1 MTAHAGEVPPP
12 SGVFQMQAEI
22 RGACRHPE
30 DRHADGMPYHAEHR
44 AEIERQLHALDPDLT
59 LVEPE
64 SPEFSTFLGQVSA
77 QDATLARRI
86 NEAVIDEQAEEARE
100 LFGKASQKG
109 NAMTVLTTQFQRAQ
123 GKSARGKGRVRP
135 ATFVV
140 GAGGLLIA
148 AVLITAVMPEKKA
161 AASKSEEA
169 VSETVTPTVAAA
181 PTSSL
186 PQSTQD
192 TPTPVEPITPS
203 STPVAAP
210 EPISPTPVT
219 PTPAA
224 PAPVEPVTP
233 VQSAYPEVTPMPVT
247 SAPVTPTPVPVTSTR
262 LPDPYGGS
270 AAAPQ
275 PITAA
280 PVPVTAR
287 ATPVT
292 VTPTS
297 AFTGVAP
304 AASAAPVERQ
314 ALISQQPA
322 GAASQPETRP
332 AVVATTPAPATPR
345 AALTSTTP
353 ATSAAPQATGLVSR
367 AATERPSAN
376 AMGGLVSSASA
387 TPAQSGALVS
397 ASTVTSQTAPAGGFV
412 STSAARTA
420 QAEGPTPTATSA
432 ATTSAT
438 AQAAP
443 TTAAGNVAMP
453 GSVVEATLT
462 TPVAVYPG
470 VTHPV
475 WARSADGAMWRGTA
489 SLDDRGRILLAF
501 TTLLTQTGMQVPVTA
516 YVESSDGPGIGGRV
530 RTASP
535 NAARTALN
543 GLLTG
548 VQSFVQSQSAKSTT
562 YSASGLV
569 TTQERPQN
577 FWLALGGNLA
587 QAFVVPDTK
596 AQVVPFGQL
605 PAGEPLAI
613 RIDVSVK

>member
-1 MTAHAGEVPPP
+1 
-12 SGVFQMQAEI
+12 
-22 RGACRHPE
+22 
-30 DRHADGMPYHAEHR
+30 MPYHAEHR

-233 VQSAYPEVTPMPVT
+233 VQSAYPDVTPMPVT

-376 AMGGLVSSASA
+376 AMGGLVSSAAA

>member
-1 MTAHAGEVPPP
+1 
-12 SGVFQMQAEI
+12 
-22 RGACRHPE
+22 
-30 DRHADGMPYHAEHR
+30 MPYHAEHR

-140 GAGGLLIA
+140 GAGGLLLA

-161 AASKSEEA
+161 AASKNEEA
-169 VSETVTPTVAAA
+169 VSEAVTPTVAAA

-233 VQSAYPEVTPMPVT
+233 VQSAYPDVTPMPVT

-270 AAAPQ
+270 VAAPQ

-280 PVPVTAR
+280 PVPVPVPVTAR

-322 GAASQPETRP
+322 GATSQPETRP

-353 ATSAAPQATGLVSR
+353 AASAAPQATGLVSR
-367 AATERPSAN
+367 ATTERPSAN
-376 AMGGLVSSASA
+376 ATGGLVSSAAA
-387 TPAQSGALVS
+387 TPAQTGALVS
-397 ASTVTSQTAPAGGFV
+397 ANTATSQTAPAGGFV

-501 TTLLTQTGMQVPVTA
+501 TTVLTQTGTQVPVTA
-516 YVESSDGPGIGGRV
+516 YVESSDGPGVGGRV

>member
-1 MTAHAGEVPPP
+1 
-12 SGVFQMQAEI
+12 
-22 RGACRHPE
+22 
-30 DRHADGMPYHAEHR
+30 MPYHAEHR

-64 SPEFSTFLGQVSA
+64 SPDFPTFLGQVSA

-192 TPTPVEPITPS
+192 APTPVEPITPS

-224 PAPVEPVTP
+224 PAPVEPVTS
-233 VQSAYPEVTPMPVT
+233 VQSAYPDVTPMPVT
-247 SAPVTPTPVPVTSTR
+247 SAPVPVTPTPVPVTSTR

-270 AAAPQ
+270 VAAPQ

-322 GAASQPETRP
+322 GTASQPETRP

-353 ATSAAPQATGLVSR
+353 AASAAPQATGLVSR

-376 AMGGLVSSASA
+376 ATGGIVSSVAA
-387 TPAQSGALVS
+387 TPAQTGALVS
-397 ASTVTSQTAPAGGFV
+397 ANTATSQATTTGGFV
-412 STSAARTA
+412 STSSGRTV
-420 QAEGPTPTATSA
+420 QPELPTPATPASSPAPTSSA
-432 ATTSAT
+432 AP
-438 AQAAP
+438 QV
-443 TTAAGNVAMP
+443 AGDARSVAMP

-501 TTLLTQTGMQVPVTA
+501 TTLLTQTGTQVPVTA

-548 VQSFVQSQSAKSTT
+548 VQSFVQSQAAKTTT
-562 YSASGLV
+562 YSSSGLV

-613 RIDVSVK
+613 RIDVSAK

>member
-1 MTAHAGEVPPP
+1 
-12 SGVFQMQAEI
+12 
-22 RGACRHPE
+22 
-30 DRHADGMPYHAEHR
+30 MPYHAEHR

-140 GAGGLLIA
+140 GAGGLLLA

-161 AASKSEEA
+161 AASKNEEA
-169 VSETVTPTVAAA
+169 VSEAVTPTVAAA

-233 VQSAYPEVTPMPVT
+233 VQSAYPDVTPMPVT

-270 AAAPQ
+270 VAAPQ

-322 GAASQPETRP
+322 GATSQPETRP

-353 ATSAAPQATGLVSR
+353 AASAAPQATGLVSR

-376 AMGGLVSSASA
+376 ATGGLVSSAAA

-397 ASTVTSQTAPAGGFV
+397 ANTATSQATTTGGFV
-412 STSAARTA
+412 STSSGRTVQPELSTPA
-420 QAEGPTPTATSA
+420 TPASSPAPTPSA
-432 ATTSAT
+432 AP
-438 AQAAP
+438 QV
-443 TTAAGNVAMP
+443 AGDARSVAMP

-501 TTLLTQTGMQVPVTA
+501 TTLLTQTGTQVPVTA

>member
-1 MTAHAGEVPPP
+1 
-12 SGVFQMQAEI
+12 
-22 RGACRHPE
+22 
-30 DRHADGMPYHAEHR
+30 MPYHAEHR

-161 AASKSEEA
+161 AASKNEEA
-169 VSETVTPTVAAA
+169 VSEAVTPTVAAA

-270 AAAPQ
+270 VAAPQ

-353 ATSAAPQATGLVSR
+353 AASAAPQATGLVSR

-376 AMGGLVSSASA
+376 ATGGLVSSASA

-397 ASTVTSQTAPAGGFV
+397 ASTAASQATTTGGFV
-412 STSAARTA
+412 STSSGRTMT
-420 QAEGPTPTATSA
+420 EVPTPATPAPS
-432 ATTSAT
+432 S
-438 AQAAP
+438 AP
-443 TTAAGNVAMP
+443 TPSAIPQASGDTRSVAMP

-501 TTLLTQTGMQVPVTA
+501 TTLLTQTGTQVPVTA

-613 RIDVSVK
+613 RIDVSAK

>member
-1 MTAHAGEVPPP
+1 MTAHVGEVPPP
-12 SGVFQMQAEI
+12 SGVFQMRVEI

-109 NAMTVLTTQFQRAQ
+109 NALTVLTTQFQRAQ

-140 GAGGLLIA
+140 GAGGLLLA

-169 VSETVTPTVAAA
+169 VSEAVTPTVAAA

-233 VQSAYPEVTPMPVT
+233 VQSAYPDVTPMPVT

-270 AAAPQ
+270 VAAPQ

-322 GAASQPETRP
+322 GAASQPEARP

-353 ATSAAPQATGLVSR
+353 AASAAPQATGLVSR
-367 AATERPSAN
+367 AATERPTASA
-376 AMGGLVSSASA
+376 AGGLVSSAAA

-397 ASTVTSQTAPAGGFV
+397 ASTAASQAAPAGGFV

-420 QAEGPTPTATSA
+420 QAEGPTPPATSV
-432 ATTSAT
+432 ATTSVT
-438 AQAAP
+438 AQATP
-443 TTAAGNVAMP
+443 TTAAGSVALP

-501 TTLLTQTGMQVPVTA
+501 TTVLTQTGTQVPVTA

-613 RIDVSVK
+613 RIDVSAK

>member
-1 MTAHAGEVPPP
+1 MRV
-12 SGVFQMQAEI
+12 EI
-22 RGACRHPE
+22 RGARRHPE

-109 NAMTVLTTQFQRAQ
+109 NALTVLTTQFQRTQ

-140 GAGGLLIA
+140 GAGGLLLA

-169 VSETVTPTVAAA
+169 VSEAVTPTVAAA

-233 VQSAYPEVTPMPVT
+233 VQSAYPDVTPMPVT

-270 AAAPQ
+270 VAAPQ

-322 GAASQPETRP
+322 GAASQPEARP

-353 ATSAAPQATGLVSR
+353 AASAAPQATGLVSR
-367 AATERPSAN
+367 AATERPTASA
-376 AMGGLVSSASA
+376 AGGLVSSAAA

-397 ASTVTSQTAPAGGFV
+397 ASTAASQATTTGGFV
-412 STSAARTA
+412 STSSGRTV
-420 QAEGPTPTATSA
+420 QAELPAPATPASSPAPTP
-432 ATTSAT
+432 SAT
-438 AQAAP
+438 PQASGDARS
-443 TTAAGNVAMP
+443 VAMP

-475 WARSADGAMWRGTA
+475 WACSTDGAMWRGTA

-501 TTLLTQTGMQVPVTA
+501 TTLLTQTGTQVPVTA

-613 RIDVSVK
+613 RIDVSAK